1 MQLRDIKNQIQ
12 EAQKELEVA
21 KNQFNNAIRT
31 QVDDALTRLELAEG
45 DLNRLYELAREAEY
59 SELKIM

>member
-21 KNQFNNAIRT
+21 KNQFNNAIGT

-59 SELKIM
+59 SELQVM